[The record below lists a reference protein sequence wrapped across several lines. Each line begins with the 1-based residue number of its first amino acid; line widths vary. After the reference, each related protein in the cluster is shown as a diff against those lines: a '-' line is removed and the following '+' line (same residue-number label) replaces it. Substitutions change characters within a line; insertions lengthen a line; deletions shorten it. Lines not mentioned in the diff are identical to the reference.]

1 MTIRAVATASIDVTE
16 TTTST
21 DSPASPVDGV
31 SNVRRF
37 NAYNQLN
44 KVLDAATTPKA
55 DTAVDL
61 SHTFVTTSKTWDLTA
76 APYAKNIN
84 DTVDLSGKKLVALLA
99 YADPDNHASGVLIK
113 SGASNGYDLFGNAA
127 YGVTLYPGMAIN
139 LFQLGAAA
147 GEPAVGATDKTIDLT
162 GTAADVVQIL
172 AVFGTQ

>member
-37 NAYNQLN
+37 NAYNQVN
-44 KVLDAATTPKA
+44 QVLDVNTTPKA
-55 DTAVDL
+55 DTVVDL
-61 SHTFVTTSKTWDLTA
+61 SHTFSGTSKTWDLTA
-76 APYAKNIN
+76 APTAKNIT
-84 DTVDLSGKKLVALLA
+84 DTVDLTGKKLVGLIA
-99 YADPDNHASGVLIK
+99 YADPDNNASGVLIK
-113 SGASNGYDLFGNAA
+113 SGATNGYDLFGNAA
-127 YGVTLYPGMAIN
+127 YGVVLYPGMSLD

-147 GEPAVGATDKTIDLT
+147 GEPAVGASDKTIDLT

>member
-1 MTIRAVATASIDVTE
+1 MSVRALATASLDVTE
-16 TTTST
+16 TTDSA

-55 DTAVDL
+55 DTVVDL
-61 SHTFVTTSKTWDLTA
+61 SHTFSGTSKTWDLTA
-76 APYAKNIN
+76 APTAKDIN
-84 DTVDLSGKKLVALLA
+84 DAVNLTGKKLVALLA
-99 YADPDNHASGVLIK
+99 YADPDNNASGVLIK
-113 SGASNGYDLFGNAA
+113 SGATNGYDLFGNAA
-127 YGVTLYPGMAIN
+127 YGVVLYPGMSLD

-147 GEPAVGATDKTIDLT
+147 GEPAVGASDKTIDLT

>member
-1 MTIRAVATASIDVTE
+1 MSVRALATASLDVTE
-16 TTTST
+16 TTDSA

-44 KVLDAATTPKA
+44 KVLDANTTPKA
-55 DTAVDL
+55 DTVVDL

-76 APYAKNIN
+76 APTAKNIN
-84 DTVDLSGKKLVALLA
+84 GTVNLTGKKLVALLA
-99 YADPDNHASGVLIK
+99 YAFPANNASGVLIK
-113 SGASNGYDLFGNAA
+113 SGAANGYDLFGNAA
-127 YGVTLYPGMAIN
+127 YGVTLYPGMAID

-162 GTAADVVQIL
+162 GTAADVVRIL